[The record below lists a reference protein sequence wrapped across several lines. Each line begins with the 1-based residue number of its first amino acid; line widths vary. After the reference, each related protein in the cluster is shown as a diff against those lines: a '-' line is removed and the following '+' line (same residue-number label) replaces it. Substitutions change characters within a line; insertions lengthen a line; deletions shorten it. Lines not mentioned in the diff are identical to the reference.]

1 MPLTLVP
8 TPIGNLEDITLRAL
22 KVLREA
28 DLIACEDTRTSS
40 ILLKHYDIHKNLTSF
55 HLHNENEKLP
65 VLLQKLREGAKI
77 AVISD
82 AGTPGISDPGFILL
96 KRAIEE
102 NLQVDVLPGA
112 TALLPAVLLSGL
124 QPQPFI
130 FLGFPPEKSGERAK
144 LFDSINELDMTL
156 CFYLSPH
163 KAVKHLTD
171 MINILGD
178 RSAALVREISKIFQ
192 EVIRGNLSEI
202 LERVK
207 NGIKGE
213 LVLII
218 EGNKLNNN
226 NKWQSEALSMKAN
239 GASVRDIVNEI
250 SAKYN
255 VSRNAIK
262 QEIIS

>member
-22 KVLREA
+22 KILREA

-40 ILLKHYDIHKNLTSF
+40 ILLNHYDIHKNLTSF

-65 VLLQKLREGAKI
+65 VLLEKLREGAKI

-102 NLQVDVLPGA
+102 NIPVDVLPGA
-112 TALLPAVLLSGL
+112 SALLPAVLLSGIT
-124 QPQPFI
+124 PQPFI

-163 KAVKHLTD
+163 KAIKQLTD

-192 EVIRGNLSEI
+192 EVIRGKISEI

-218 EGNKLNNN
+218 EGNKLLNNN
-226 NKWQSEALSMKAN
+226 EKWKSEALSMKAK

-255 VSRNAIK
+255 VSKNAIK
-262 QEIIS
+262 QEII

>member
-22 KVLREA
+22 KILREA

-40 ILLKHYDIHKNLTSF
+40 ILLSHYDIHKNLTSF

-65 VLLQKLREGAKI
+65 VLMQKLREGAKI

-102 NLQVDVLPGA
+102 NLPVDVLPGA
-112 TALLPAVLLSGL
+112 SALLPAVLLSGL
-124 QPQPFI
+124 KPQPFI

-144 LFDSINELDMTL
+144 LFDSINNLDMTL

-163 KAVKHLTD
+163 KATKQLTD

-226 NKWQSEALSMKAN
+226 DNWKSEAISMKEN
-239 GASVRDIVNEI
+239 GESVRDIVNEI

-255 VSRNAIK
+255 VSKNAIK
-262 QEIIS
+262 QEII